1 MVSLINRSIEVDWLK
16 FLFRVFTIDVL
27 ERDAPAG
34 EKVLDEKRALVTVPP
49 GH

>member
-1 MVSLINRSIEVDWLK
+1 VVSLINRSIEVDWLK

-27 ERDAPAG
+27 ERDASAG
-34 EKVLDEKRALVTVPP
+34 EKLLDEKCALVTVAP